1 MELVVFL
8 LLLIVVLSYYVYRKT
23 KWLEDRCTS
32 LEQAHTDAKN
42 KILSLLIVVLSHYVC
57 RKTKN
62 DELEDTY
69 TSLEELE
76 FDESFHDAYT
86 SLEELEFDKSFD
98 DTCRQMWGR

>member
-1 MELVVFL
+1 MTKSL

-62 DELEDTY
+62 DELEDRY
-69 TSLEELE
+69 TSLEDLEL
-76 FDESFHDAYT
+76 DDTFH
-86 SLEELEFDKSFD
+86 ENFHV
-98 DTCRQMWGR
+98 TCRQMWGH